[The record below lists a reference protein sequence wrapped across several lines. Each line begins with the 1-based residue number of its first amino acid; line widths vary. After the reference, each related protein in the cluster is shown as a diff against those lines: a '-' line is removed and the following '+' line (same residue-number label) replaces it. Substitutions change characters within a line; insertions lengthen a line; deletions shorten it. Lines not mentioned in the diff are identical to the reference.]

1 MMKNEDVAARL
12 ELLMNSLERVA
23 DELEELGYLDSSK
36 KLDELISELDV
47 EMCWLAYSN
56 PSFDSG
62 IKWCYHMVIVRGTY
76 MITIHGLTPIRS
88 LS

>member
-1 MMKNEDVAARL
+1 MTNEDVAARL

-47 EMCWLAYSN
+47 EMCWLA
-56 PSFDSG
+56 
-62 IKWCYHMVIVRGTY
+62 
-76 MITIHGLTPIRS
+76 
-88 LS
+88 

>member
-1 MMKNEDVAARL
+1 MTLQSAWVLDPRYFWLYNYGMVKKKAQQMTNEDVAARL

-47 EMCWLAYSN
+47 EMCWLA
-56 PSFDSG
+56 
-62 IKWCYHMVIVRGTY
+62 
-76 MITIHGLTPIRS
+76 
-88 LS
+88 